1 MSENGAGGVLAQ
13 LVEEFDGLQGRID
26 LLQSQVDIE
35 HGLAEHFRSELQK
48 RGERVKH
55 LVAGV
60 AELNRRLAS
69 ALELLRRSG
78 NHLYRDVG
86 WSEADLAALKAD
98 IGSFVLRYSGETIP
112 NLNEQ

>member
-26 LLQSQVDIE
+26 LLQSQVSIE
-35 HGLAEHFRSELQK
+35 HGLAEHFQSELRQSNEK
-48 RGERVKH
+48 IKTLGTRVR
-55 LVAGV
+55 
-60 AELNRRLAS
+60 ELNRRLAS

-86 WSEADLAALKAD
+86 WSEVDLAALKAD
-98 IGSFVLRYSGETIP
+98 IGAFVLRYSGETFP